1 MAGLANLLRLVPSG
15 GPAVCNVSVTNVCNA
30 TCSFCNFAH
39 DKGLVTHRSWL
50 DADRFGE
57 ALQLLYTKADV
68 RFLTFMGGE
77 PLLHPKIF
85 AMADAAKRAGINP
98 TMVTNGWQLPGKVDA
113 IAESGISTLFI
124 SIDSA
129 DPAVHERN
137 RGLKGV
143 CERIRAAT
151 GRLVERG
158 VTPVASVVMSK
169 LVTDYPALGRFLREL
184 GFKAVTFSYPRADA
198 YGSSS
203 MVYSDSDLVAVNNED
218 LIKSFAAADAI
229 RDIIPVQNPRASM
242 ADMVRRLRGEPER
255 FVCHAGYKYFYLDWN
270 YDLWRC
276 EAWNKPMC
284 KLWDFEPEKRVR
296 DGCQAC
302 MTDCYRDASVMLQLA
317 VAVGDAFK
325 RMGEGRPVAA
335 AAAIANRQTA
345 ASLGAVVDQGGH
357 LSGLTGIGRK
367 RPKPV
372 VEAPAAV

>member
-1 MAGLANLLRLVPSG
+1 MAGLGNLLRLVPSG

-39 DKGLVTHRSWL
+39 DKGLVMHRSWL
-50 DADRFGE
+50 DAARFDE

-85 AMADAAKRAGINP
+85 DMARAAKRAGINP
-98 TMVTNGWQLPGKVDA
+98 TMVTNGWQLPGKTDA
-113 IAESGISTLFI
+113 IAEAGITTLFI

-129 DPAVHERN
+129 DPAAHEKN

-151 GRLVERG
+151 GPLAARG

-169 LVTDYPALGRFLREL
+169 LVTDYPALGRFLRDL

-203 MVYSDSDLVAVNNED
+203 MVYSDSDLVAVSNDD
-218 LIKSFAAADAI
+218 LIRSFAAADAI

-276 EAWNKPMC
+276 EAWSKPMC

-317 VAVGDAFK
+317 VSVGDAFA

-335 AAAIANRQTA
+335 AAALANRQTA

-357 LSGLTGIGRK
+357 LSGLTGIGRR
-367 RPKPV
+367 RPKQV